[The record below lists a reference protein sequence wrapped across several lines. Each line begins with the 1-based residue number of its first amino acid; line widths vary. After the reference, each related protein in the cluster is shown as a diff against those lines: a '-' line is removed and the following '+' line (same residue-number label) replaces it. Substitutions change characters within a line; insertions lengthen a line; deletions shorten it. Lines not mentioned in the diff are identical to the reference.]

1 MLKTLAP
8 PKIAN
13 QYFHTI
19 PVRQP
24 VITPF
29 FHPLNHA
36 GEDGKS
42 NGFTCSDPGISN

>member
-36 GEDGKS
+36 GEDGKN